1 MRWLAAAALVAVSAL
16 LIVAAAD
23 GALLREGLA
32 ELARNPTLLA
42 VLVGGYAAA
51 FVLRAF
57 AWRALLGGEPEQPGI
72 GRLVAILHASL
83 LANHALPVK
92 AGEVLRAALAARA
105 GVPLAE
111 AGCTTGAA
119 VGRGPAGAGLHRAEL
134 AA

>member
-57 AWRALLGGEPEQPGI
+57 AWRALLGGDGT
-72 GRLVAILHASL
+72 AS
-83 LANHALPVK
+83 
-92 AGEVLRAALAARA
+92 
-105 GVPLAE
+105 
-111 AGCTTGAA
+111 
-119 VGRGPAGAGLHRAEL
+119 
-134 AA
+134 